1 MILEEAFKSVSTQ
14 RVKEIYDE
22 GISILITHMG
32 TERAEEFI
40 SLLSLSANDYTKWH
54 QKMAD
59 SMTQEE
65 FDRIVEEAERTS
77 PYTGDP
83 STIL

>member
-1 MILEEAFKSVSTQ
+1 MNIAAEPILAKNTMEL
-14 RVKEIYDE
+14 YDE
-22 GISILITHMG
+22 GVSILARHLG
-32 TERAEEFI
+32 VVRAEQFI
-40 SLLSLSANDYTKWH
+40 SVLLKEPFDYTKWH

-65 FDRIVEEAERTS
+65 FDKIVEEAERTS
-77 PYTGDP
+77 PYAGDP

>member
-1 MILEEAFKSVSTQ
+1 MSIQMIGWSGNSMRLSTL
-14 RVKEIYDE
+14 VKP
-22 GISILITHMG
+22 
-32 TERAEEFI
+32 F
-40 SLLSLSANDYTKWH
+40 DYTKWH
-54 QKMAD
+54 QEMAD